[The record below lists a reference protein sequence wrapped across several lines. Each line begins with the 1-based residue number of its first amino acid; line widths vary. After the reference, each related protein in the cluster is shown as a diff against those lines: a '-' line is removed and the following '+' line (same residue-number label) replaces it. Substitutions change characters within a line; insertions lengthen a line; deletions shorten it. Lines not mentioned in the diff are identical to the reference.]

1 MLRFAKGFQPH
12 QGPKVHCRDG
22 CPLDMYITSR
32 YFQQSQ
38 SQGSELSQQRR
49 RDRGP
54 VFTPVGRDS
63 PRVSSS
69 HVRACP
75 FLSTRHLVM
84 KRPMKRKACVLVCLC
99 VCFMVGGSI
108 PGLVRACGDTTVR
121 RCAFCIL
128 HVGLHPPAD
137 YRKGCLNHT
146 VIHVDVALQTCQPW
160 VRRVSPA
167 SQILCL
173 YPLQN

>member
-1 MLRFAKGFQPH
+1 MLRFARACQPH
-12 QGPKVHCRDG
+12 QVSKVHCRDG
-22 CPLDMYITSR
+22 CPLDVYITSR

-99 VCFMVGGSI
+99 VLWLADPFPDWSGPVGTPLFGAALFASYMLGFI
-108 PGLVRACGDTTVR
+108 LPPTTGKD
-121 RCAFCIL
+121 A
-128 HVGLHPPAD
+128 
-137 YRKGCLNHT
+137 
-146 VIHVDVALQTCQPW
+146 
-160 VRRVSPA
+160 
-167 SQILCL
+167 
-173 YPLQN
+173 